1 VKNLEYWKIMALVGT
16 IVFLFSVFIPYA
28 SVSAFGIT
36 MNRSLENEYQ
46 DAGRTEW
53 NSLFANYPA
62 AAVGLL
68 MLMILWPIALILGI
82 LSIFKRKTTLI
93 AGVVGIV
100 CWVGAVMYISGLPAT
115 GYPLQYGAGMFTGFA
130 GAIILLIACYIK
142 PTARTPQAAPPPPPP
157 SAQISARIP
166 TEKPK

>member
-1 VKNLEYWKIMALVGT
+1 MKNLEYWKIIALVGT

-36 MNRSLENEYQ
+36 VSRSLVSEYQ

-53 NSLFANYPA
+53 MSLFTNYPA

-68 MLMILWPIALILGI
+68 LLMMLWPIALILGI

-100 CWVGAVMYISGLPAT
+100 CWVGAVVYISGLPAT

-130 GAIILLIACYIK
+130 GAIISLVAYYIK
-142 PTARTPQAAPPPPPP
+142 PTASTPQTAPPPPPP
-157 SAQISARIP
+157 LA
-166 TEKPK
+166 TN